1 MNAFCILFTDTY
13 DSRET
18 VLCEL
23 AGKRT
28 LASIPFGARYRLVD
42 FMLSSLV
49 GASVHNIGIIT
60 KSKYGSLMD
69 HLGWGKDWDLD
80 RKNGGL
86 KILTPFATT
95 DFSYNDNQFEILKS
109 VHGYID
115 SMLPEYC
122 VIASADMVANIDFN
136 KMFDEHIATGAD
148 ISVLCTKGMP
158 EENDTELT
166 LDGSGNVTR
175 AIIHTTPHSDET
187 YIAKDIFIMEKSLL
201 YALIDHGVSYGWRTF
216 KKDVIA
222 KKFDELNIH
231 AYCHNGYLKIMKD
244 LEGYLSASLDMLDK
258 DIRREIFSSSQPIL
272 TRTKDSVPTKYGD
285 NAKVTNS
292 YVADGCVIDGEVSS
306 SIIFRNVKIEKGAKI
321 SNSVVMQNSVIEKC
335 ASLDYVIIDKNAKI
349 TENQEIKGTK
359 TLPVVVNKGK
369 TV

>member
-1 MNAFCILFTDTY
+1 MDAFCILFTDTY
-13 DSRET
+13 DGNET
-18 VLCEL
+18 KLSEL
-23 AGKRT
+23 SGKRT
-28 LASIPFGARYRLVD
+28 LASIPFGARYRLID

-49 GASVHNIGIIT
+49 GARVHNIGIIT

-95 DFSYNDNQFEILKS
+95 NFSYNDNQFEILKS

-122 VIASADMVANIDFN
+122 VIASADMVANINFN
-136 KMFDEHIATGAD
+136 EMFEEHIKSGAD
-148 ISVLCTKGMP
+148 LTVLCTRGVP
-158 EENDTELT
+158 ADNDTELT
-166 LDGSGNVTR
+166 LDESGKVQR
-175 AIIHTTPHSDET
+175 AIIHTAPNSDKT
-187 YIAKDIFIMEKSLL
+187 YIAKDIFVMEKSLL

-222 KKFDELNIH
+222 KKFEELNIH
-231 AYCHNGYLKIMKD
+231 AYHHKGYLKIMD
-244 LEGYLSASLDMLDK
+244 NLEDYLSANLDMLDK
-258 DIRREIFSSSQPIL
+258 DIRREMFVSNQPIL

-285 NAKVTNS
+285 NARVNNC
-292 YVADGCVIDGEVSS
+292 YVADGCVIDGAIDN
-306 SIIFRNVKIEKGAKI
+306 SIIFRNVKIAAGAKI
-321 SNSVVMQNSVIEKC
+321 SNSIVMQNSVIEKD
-335 ASLDYVIIDKNAKI
+335 ASLDYVIVDKNATI
-349 TENQEIKGTK
+349 TESQEIKGTK
-359 TLPVVVNKGK
+359 SLPVVVNKGK

>member
-1 MNAFCILFTDTY
+1 MDAFCILFTDTY
-13 DSRET
+13 DSTENK
-18 VLCEL
+18 LNEL
-23 AGKRT
+23 SGMRT
-28 LASIPFGARYRLVD
+28 LASIPFGARYRLID

-49 GASVHNIGIIT
+49 RASVRNIGIIT
-60 KSKYGSLMD
+60 KRKYGSLMD

-122 VIASADMVANIDFN
+122 VIASANMVANIDFN
-136 KMFDEHIATGAD
+136 EMFEEHLKSGAD
-148 ISVLCTKGMP
+148 LSVLCTKCRP
-158 EENDTELT
+158 ADSDTELT
-166 LDGSGNVTR
+166 LDETGMVTK
-175 AIIHTTPHSDET
+175 AIIHTSPKDEET
-187 YIAKDIFIMEKSLL
+187 YVAKDIFIMEKSLL

-222 KKFDELNIH
+222 KKFEDLNIH
-231 AYCHNGYLKIMKD
+231 AYEHKGYLKIID
-244 LEGYLSASLDMLDK
+244 STEGYLSANMDMLEK
-258 DIRREIFSSSQPIL
+258 STRKEIFNSDQPIL

-285 NAKVTNS
+285 NARVCNC
-292 YVADGCVIDGEVSS
+292 YVADGCVIDGDIEN
-306 SIIFRNVKIEKGAKI
+306 SIIFRNVKISAGAKI
-321 SNSVVMQNSVIEKC
+321 SNSIVMQNSVIE
-335 ASLDYVIIDKNAKI
+335 AGAHIDYVIVDKNAKI
-349 TENQEIKGTK
+349 TEYKEIKGDK
-359 TLPVVVNKGK
+359 ALPVVVNKGK

>member
-1 MNAFCILFTDTY
+1 MDAFCILFTDTY
-13 DSRET
+13 DSTENKSEQ
-18 VLCEL
+18 LSGL
-23 AGKRT
+23 RT
-28 LASIPFGARYRLVD
+28 LSSIPFGARYRLID

-60 KSKYGSLMD
+60 KKKYGSLMD

-122 VIASADMVANIDFN
+122 VIANGNIVANIDFN
-136 KMFDEHIATGAD
+136 EMFSSHIKSGAD
-148 ISVLCTKGMP
+148 ISVLCTKGLP
-158 EENDTELT
+158 AENDTELT
-166 LDGSGNVTR
+166 LNDSSDVVN
-175 AIIHTTPHSDET
+175 AIIHTSPKDEET
-187 YIAKDIFIMEKSLL
+187 YVAKDIFIMEKSLL

-222 KKFDELNIH
+222 KKFSELNIH
-231 AYCHNGYLKIMKD
+231 AYEHKGYIKIID
-244 LEGYLSASLDMLDK
+244 STDVYLEANMDMLKK
-258 DIRREIFSSSQPIL
+258 DVRREIFNPQQPIL

-285 NAKVTNS
+285 NAKIINS
-292 YVADGCVIDGEVSS
+292 FVADGCVIDGDVEN
-306 SIIFRNVKIEKGAKI
+306 SIIFRNVKIAKGTKI
-321 SNSVVMQNSVIEKC
+321 SNSIIMQNSVVETGV
-335 ASLDYVIIDKNAKI
+335 SLDYVIIDKNAKI
-349 TENQEIKGTK
+349 TEYKEIKGEK
-359 TLPVVVNKGK
+359 NLPVVVNKGK